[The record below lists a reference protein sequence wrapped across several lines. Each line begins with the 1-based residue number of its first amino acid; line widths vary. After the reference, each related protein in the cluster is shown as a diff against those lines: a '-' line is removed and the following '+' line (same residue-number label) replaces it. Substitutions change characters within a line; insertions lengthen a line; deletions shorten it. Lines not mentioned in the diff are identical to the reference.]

1 MPEASRSKPAM
12 SKSHDADL
20 VRLLGEINALLRGES
35 ERRARAHGTSRA
47 QWAILYW
54 LERAPGLSQKEVA
67 SRLEIEPIS
76 VARLID
82 RLEGAGLVERRPDP
96 SDRRVWRLHLT
107 PAAEPVLARL
117 NEEKRAL
124 NALLEEGLDG
134 PARAQLMDALRAL
147 KANLSRERSGD
158 AAA

>member
-1 MPEASRSKPAM
+1 MSERS
-12 SKSHDADL
+12 DIDL
-20 VRLLGEINALLRGES
+20 VRLLSEINALLRSET

-82 RLEGAGLVERRPDP
+82 RLEAAGLVERRPDP
-96 SDRRVWRLHLT
+96 ADRRVWRLHLR
-107 PAAEPVLARL
+107 AAAGPVLARL
-117 NEEKRAL
+117 NEEKGAL
-124 NALLEEGLDG
+124 NALLADGLDG
-134 PARAQLMDALRAL
+134 AMRDQLLDALRAL

>member
-1 MPEASRSKPAM
+1 M
-12 SKSHDADL
+12 SESHDADL
-20 VRLLGEINALLRGES
+20 VRLLSEINALLRSES

-47 QWAILYW
+47 QWAILHW
-54 LERAPGLSQKEVA
+54 LERTPGLSQKELA
-67 SRLEIEPIS
+67 GRLEIEPIS

-82 RLEGAGLVERRPDP
+82 RIEGAGLVERRPDP

-107 PAAEPVLARL
+107 PAAQPVLARL
-117 NEEKRAL
+117 SEEKRAL
-124 NALLEEGLDG
+124 NALLSDGLDG